1 MAENKGFDWQ
11 YAVRAGLLAGLT
23 IVYTG
28 LIGMIAAFSER
39 PIVTGVVT
47 MGQLLIFAPA
57 FLAGYGSSS
66 ESAPSWNSAGVCLRA
81 LSSGWSRP
89 FRRLC

>member
-11 YAVRAGLLAGLT
+11 YAVRAGLLAGLS

-57 FLAGYGSSS
+57 FLAGY
-66 ESAPSWNSAGVCLRA
+66 VMVQHKRA
-81 LSSGWSRP
+81 ELALGP
-89 FRRLC
+89 GLLGLTNL